1 MGMMWTLRTVMLMLF
16 IASVSS
22 KPFHSWNQNK
32 HQINRDFQ
40 TSDSVESDESSDTS
54 DEDRSWSSESSEPLE
69 SHESSWSSSSSSESR
84 ESSSSSSEENI
95 LTTPSPD
102 IIISQATEE
111 TVTTSGD
118 ITCFTVLH
126 TTAEPRGDN

>member
-1 MGMMWTLRTVMLMLF
+1 MWTLRTVMLMLF

-54 DEDRSWSSESSEPLE
+54 DEDRSWSSESTEPLE
-69 SHESSWSSSSSSESR
+69 SSESSWSSSSSSESR
-84 ESSSSSSEENI
+84 ESSSSEENI

-102 IIISQATEE
+102 IIISQATEK
-111 TVTTSGD
+111 TVTTS
-118 ITCFTVLH
+118 ISCFTVLH

>member
-1 MGMMWTLRTVMLMLF
+1 MWTLRTVMLMLF

-22 KPFHSWNQNK
+22 KPFHSWSQNK

-40 TSDSVESDESSDTS
+40 TSDSVESDESSGKS
-54 DEDRSWSSESSEPLE
+54 DEDHSRSSESTKSSESSE
-69 SHESSWSSSSSSESR
+69 SSSSSSESR
-84 ESSSSSSEENI
+84 ESSSSEENI